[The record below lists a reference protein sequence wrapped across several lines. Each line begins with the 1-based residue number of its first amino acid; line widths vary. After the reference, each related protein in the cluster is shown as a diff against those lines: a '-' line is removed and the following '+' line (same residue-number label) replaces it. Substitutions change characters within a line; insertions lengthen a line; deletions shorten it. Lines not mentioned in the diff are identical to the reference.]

1 MLIMLIKKQ
10 SDLKDHLSKLPNWFQ
25 KSLRCDEMAIGDVH
39 FDGGSTFISI
49 HTSKVGLALKALDKH
64 EMSGQKVVGTVAE

>member
-1 MLIMLIKKQ
+1 
-10 SDLKDHLSKLPNWFQ
+10 
-25 KSLRCDEMAIGDVH
+25 MAIGDVH
-39 FDGGSTFISI
+39 FDGGSTFVSI